1 MAYRTDKLRKLAAM
15 VAQHTAQEG
24 VSYTGI
30 ESLGTFKATSTRMRM
45 PDYYEPAIVIVGQ
58 GKKRCYIGNQAYEYG
73 AGDYLILFL
82 PMSLDVEI
90 VDASPDRP
98 FLAAGVRIDLG
109 RLADVLLRIERVE
122 GVVTKPVSTDPSG
135 IFSASLSDNLLDPTI
150 RLLESLANPR
160 DAAILGD
167 LIVDEIYYRIL
178 CDERGGDLRTF
189 LQQRGQ
195 IQRVAKAVQYI
206 HQNLKEPVSV
216 EKLADMVHMSRT
228 SFYENF
234 KEVMHV
240 SPLQYAKSVKLV
252 KAQTLI
258 KEGKNASE
266 AGYLVG
272 YNSPAQFSREYK
284 RHFGFVPSAT
294 KVAGPYPELGLSM

>member
-1 MAYRTDKLRKLAAM
+1 MTHQTNKLETLAAL
-15 VAQHTAQEG
+15 VEQHTPQEG
-24 VSYTGI
+24 ISITGI
-30 ESLGTFKATSTRMRM
+30 ENLGTFKASTTHIRM
-45 PDYYEPAIVIVGQ
+45 PSYYDPAIVIVGQ
-58 GKKRCYIGNQAYEYG
+58 GKKRCYIGNRSYEYG
-73 AGDYLILFL
+73 AGNYLILFL

-90 VDASPDRP
+90 IEASPDKP

-122 GVVTKPVSTDPSG
+122 GVVTKPVSTNPSG
-135 IFSASLSDNLLDPTI
+135 IFSAPLSDNLIDPTI
-150 RLLESLANPR
+150 RLMESLDNPR
-160 DAAILGD
+160 DAAILGE

-206 HQNLKEPVSV
+206 QQNIEESVSV
-216 EKLADMVHMSRT
+216 EKLAEMVHMSRT

-284 RHFGFVPSAT
+284 RHFGFAPSAT
-294 KVAGPYPELGLSM
+294 